1 MSTIVT
7 SNVSDGTLSI
17 PTTYVTNG
25 SAKAWVNFNGTGTI
39 ATRDSFNVASL
50 TDNGTGDYTVN
61 FSSAM
66 NNTDFAVTTNSKQAV
81 STTVGASNAVLPSSA
96 GILATTSVRVFSVSG
111 TTPVDMALFF
121 TKVHGDLA

>member
-39 ATRDSFNVASL
+39 AARDSFNVASL
-50 TDNGTGDYTVN
+50 TDHGTGDYTVN
-61 FSSAM
+61 YSNNMDNGNYAVNTSA
-66 NNTDFAVTTNSKQAV
+66 NNTTIFYALMSSIDTGAGLVLVGSARFYTASDSSGADDAR
-81 STTVGASNAVLPSSA
+81 TVN
-96 GILATTSVRVFSVSG
+96 FS
-111 TTPVDMALFF
+111 LY
-121 TKVHGDLA
+121 GDLA